1 VTVATNMAGRG
12 VDILLGGNPEG
23 LARQELSAEGST
35 PDEAPE
41 RFEELVSKFRDECR
55 PAGDHVRELGGLYV
69 LGTERHESR
78 RIDNQLRGRAG
89 RQGDPGESRFY
100 LSLEDELMRL
110 FATGAMNWVMGKAFP
125 DDVPLEARM
134 VTKAIERAQR
144 TVEDRNFEI
153 RKDVLK
159 YDEVMNEQRKVIYKR
174 RQQILDG
181 GDLRDEAFEAIE
193 GAVRHAVETWCPTEY
208 PEEWDLEELHTQI
221 ESTFPTRITLEQLDL
236 PDREQVV
243 QVLTDDAVELYEQ
256 KEQTIGSDALREIE
270 RRVMLSV
277 IDQHWREHLYEMDY
291 LREGINLRAMG
302 QKDPLAEW
310 QREGFD
316 MFSAMMAGIQD
327 NFVRYVSH
335 LQVVAED
342 APRQQASNVRYS
354 SADGPVQG
362 SEALQAAAAGQP
374 LEEPVGDG
382 MEGDGLAA
390 ASTATAVA
398 ERSEDVVQQPV
409 HVEKTPGRNEP
420 CYCGSGK
427 KFKHCHGR

>member
-1 VTVATNMAGRG
+1 
-12 VDILLGGNPEG
+12 
-23 LARQELSAEGST
+23 
-35 PDEAPE
+35 
-41 RFEELVSKFRDECR
+41 
-55 PAGDHVRELGGLYV
+55 
-69 LGTERHESR
+69 
-78 RIDNQLRGRAG
+78 
-89 RQGDPGESRFY
+89 
-100 LSLEDELMRL
+100 
-110 FATGAMNWVMGKAFP
+110 VMGKAFP

-193 GAVRHAVETWCPTEY
+193 GAVRHAVETWCPTEF

-221 ESTFPTRITLEQLDL
+221 ESTFPTRITLDQLDL
-236 PDREQVV
+236 PDRESVV
-243 QVLTDDAVELYEQ
+243 QLLTDDAVELYEQ

-316 MFSAMMAGIQD
+316 MFSAMMASVQD

-335 LQVVAED
+335 LQVVAD
-342 APRQQASNVRYS
+342 DGPRREASNVRYS
-354 SADGPVQG
+354 ASEGPVQG

-382 MEGDGLAA
+382 MGDGTGAA
-390 ASTATAVA
+390 TATAVA
-398 ERSEDVVQQPV
+398 ERPEDVVQQPV